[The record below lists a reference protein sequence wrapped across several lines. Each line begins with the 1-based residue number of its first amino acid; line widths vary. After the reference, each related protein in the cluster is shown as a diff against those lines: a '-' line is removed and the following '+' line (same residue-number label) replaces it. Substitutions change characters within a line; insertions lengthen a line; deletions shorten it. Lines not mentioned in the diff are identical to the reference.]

1 MPSEQDN
8 KTAEKAVPRG
18 GRPPNGVKRVA
29 VLPMGASGAAARS
42 ARLASSASFDT
53 GGVKK

>member
-18 GRPPNGVKRVA
+18 GKPPKGVKRVA
-29 VLPMGASGAAARS
+29 ALPIGASGAAAHY
-42 ARLASSASFDT
+42 ARIST